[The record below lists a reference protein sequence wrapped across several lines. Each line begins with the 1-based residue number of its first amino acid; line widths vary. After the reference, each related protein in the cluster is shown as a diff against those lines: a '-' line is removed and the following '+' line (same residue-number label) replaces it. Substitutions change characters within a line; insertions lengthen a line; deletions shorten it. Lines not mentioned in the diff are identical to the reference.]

1 MTQSAADIFRDLVI
15 KLTGTY
21 DSSEAKSISY
31 LLLEEKFDIAKSM
44 IVLNKNVE
52 MGPDK
57 MKELEE
63 VKDRL
68 ANHEPVQ
75 HIIGRAYFFNRPFNV
90 SDKVLVPRQETEE
103 IVARIAKKNKK
114 ENLRVLDIGTGT
126 GCIAIT
132 LGYEM
137 KKPDL
142 HAWDISPEALEI
154 AKTNALLHKMKVKFR
169 EVDILGEVKD
179 ENEYDVIVS
188 NPPYVKENEKLK
200 MKKNVLKY
208 DPPLA
213 LFVPGDDPLK
223 FHKAIGEFAK
233 DHLKSGGKLYME
245 INEKLGDDTFE
256 LINSMG
262 YTRVKI
268 IKDLN
273 DKDRF
278 VSAMKP

>member
-1 MTQSAADIFRDLVI
+1 MTQSAEDIFKDLVI
-15 KLTGTY
+15 KLTGIY
-21 DSSEAKSISY
+21 ESSEAKSISY
-31 LLLEEKFDIAKSM
+31 LLLEEMFDIEKSM
-44 IVLNKNVE
+44 IVLNKNIE

-57 MKELEE
+57 MRKLEE
-63 VKDRL
+63 VKERL
-68 ANHEPVQ
+68 LNHEPVQ
-75 HIIGRAYFFNRPFNV
+75 HIIGRGYFYNRPFNV
-90 SDKVLVPRQETEE
+90 NENVLVPRQETEE
-103 IVARIAKKNKK
+103 IVARIAKKNNK
-114 ENLRVLDIGTGT
+114 ENHKILDIGTGT

-137 KKPDL
+137 KNPEL
-142 HAWDISPEALEI
+142 HAWDVSPEALEV
-154 AKTNALLHKMKVKFR
+154 AKTNALLHKMKVRFR

-188 NPPYVKENEKLK
+188 NPPYVKEGEKIK
-200 MKKNVLKY
+200 MKKNVLKF

-213 LFVPGDDPLK
+213 LFVPNDDPLK
-223 FHKAIGEFAK
+223 FHKAIGQFAK
-233 DHLKSGGKLYME
+233 ERLRSGGNLYME
-245 INEKLGDDTFE
+245 INEKLGADTFE
-256 LINSMG
+256 LINSLG